1 MENRDLNSYLESRHM
16 SHAEVFTYIAE
27 AYITLFDIVVE
38 NEDIELSD
46 ILKISIPLKTLYGIV
61 ASVA

>member
-1 MENRDLNSYLESRHM
+1 M
-16 SHAEVFTYIAE
+16 SHAEVIDYIAE
-27 AYITLFDIVVE
+27 AYIALFDLVVE

-61 ASVA
+61 TSVV